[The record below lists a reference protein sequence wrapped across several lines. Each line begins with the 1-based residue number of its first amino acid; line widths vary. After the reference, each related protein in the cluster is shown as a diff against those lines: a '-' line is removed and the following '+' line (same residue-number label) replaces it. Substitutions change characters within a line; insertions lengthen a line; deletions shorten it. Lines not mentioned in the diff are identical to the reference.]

1 MRTMFFTFKVGT
13 LSFLTYRLTELY
25 KNKLQHRMHMYV
37 HDWGVRV
44 GPPLNSDEVEQDAE
58 SSISDSDAPNDPQI
72 LDQPVGEAEPH
83 SSDDLASAIQRVRA
97 QVEEYLLT
105 LQSPCGSDD
114 EQIEAR
120 IQCLSKLRS
129 LYRDVQA
136 TFEPEVQDVVLG
148 YIRDALR
155 GRTFGLMPDL

>member
-1 MRTMFFTFKVGT
+1 MV
-13 LSFLTYRLTELY
+13 RLTVQWDCY
-25 KNKLQHRMHMYV
+25 F
-37 HDWGVRV
+37 RV
-44 GPPLNSDEVEQDAE
+44 CA
-58 SSISDSDAPNDPQI
+58 
-72 LDQPVGEAEPH
+72 
-83 SSDDLASAIQRVRA
+83 AIQRVRA

-136 TFEPEVQDVVLG
+136 TFEPEVQVVVLG
-148 YIRDALR
+148 YIRHALR
-155 GRTFGLMPDL
+155 GRTFGLVPDL